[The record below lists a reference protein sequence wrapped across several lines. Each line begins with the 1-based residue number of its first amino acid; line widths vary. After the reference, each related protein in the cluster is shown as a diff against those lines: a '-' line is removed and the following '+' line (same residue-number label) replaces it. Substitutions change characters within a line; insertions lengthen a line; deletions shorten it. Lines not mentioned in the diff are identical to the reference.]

1 MTPFVFSAAS
11 ESSLISVLNSYLEY
25 LKSHRETS
33 PSDLAWTLQSRKSQ
47 FSSRVAFSAPTM
59 EQLRSKIDAALAM
72 TSQNTGSTLGTR
84 IGSKPNTVKPRIL
97 GVFTGQGAQW
107 ATMGA
112 GLIRSS
118 DFVRERLQELNE
130 SLSALPAPD
139 RPEWRLQ
146 DEILAAPDV
155 SRIAEAA
162 LSQPLCTAVQIVLV
176 DLLQK
181 AGVTFAAVVG
191 HSSGEIAAAYAAGF
205 LSARDAIRVAYY
217 RGLHAKLAGNAQ
229 TGQKGAMLAVGTS
242 WEDAE
247 EILSLK
253 AFKGRVAIAA
263 HNSPA
268 SLTLSGDLDAVE
280 RARKMFA
287 EEKKFARLLKVDTA
301 YHSHHMLPCGDP
313 YVASLRQ
320 CGVQVSEAYK
330 ERTCAWFSSV
340 MPNQK
345 PMDFNDSLKD
355 EYWRDNMTNAVLF
368 AEAMRNA
375 VANDGNITLAIEV
388 GPHPALKGPATQN
401 ITDVRSSAIP
411 YSGLLSRGTDDIEAV
426 SDALGF
432 IWVHTTACDVDFESY
447 AKAVGANE
455 REPRLVYGL
464 PSYSWNHERS
474 YWNESRRS
482 RRLRTRPRASHELL
496 GALSPEST
504 PLDLRWLNVLKV
516 SEVPWL
522 DGHQLQG
529 QTVFPTTAYA
539 AMGFEAAR
547 CLSAGKPVKIFE
559 LTDLSIPRAITFDEG
574 DHLGVETLV
583 TLTDIRHHQDQT
595 TTGQFSCYSLP
606 VVASGSE
613 QEMDLVAHA
622 SVKVI
627 FGTPGLDTLGCSM
640 AEDFNMSVVDTERFY
655 STLDKLGYGYS
666 GPFRT
671 ISGMRRKLGTALAEI
686 AWEHVDPPSY
696 LIHPSTLD
704 VALQASMLAY
714 SAPGDERLWS
724 LHVPTSI
731 QCIRVNP
738 AVCALQ
744 PAQGSTVPVC
754 ATINDASASFSACI
768 DLFGEG
774 GEHGMV
780 QIEDLVIK
788 TFAPAT
794 EADDRVMFTQTKY
807 GYAVPDGAAVAEGVR
822 PTPSESE
829 LAVVCERIAYY
840 YIRKWDSD
848 LLDEEW
854 ANGQPHHKH
863 LRNWVNHVL
872 SVASTGKHSTLK
884 KEWCNDSY
892 QDIEALMSRY
902 PDNLDVKMLSTV
914 GENLPAAVRGE
925 TTMLEHLLK
934 DNMLDDFYK
943 LGSGFQRYNWFLA
956 AMVKQIAHRYPH
968 MKILEI
974 GQ

>member
-1 MTPFVFSAAS
+1 MIPFVFSAAC
-11 ESSLISVLNSYLEY
+11 ESSLISVLYSYSEY
-25 LKSHRETS
+25 LKNHSQTS

-47 FSSRVAFSAPTM
+47 LSHRVAFSAPTI
-59 EQLRSKIDAALAM
+59 ERLRSKIDARLA
-72 TSQNTGSTLGTR
+72 TASQNPGSRLGIRTS
-84 IGSKPNTVKPRIL
+84 SKPSTIKPRIL

-107 ATMGA
+107 ARMGA

-118 DFVRERLQELNE
+118 HFVRERLQELDE
-130 SLSALPAPD
+130 SLSALPVPD
-139 RPEWRLQ
+139 RPRWRLQ
-146 DEILAAPDV
+146 DEILAGEDV
-155 SRIAEAA
+155 SRIGEAA
-162 LSQPLCTAVQIVLV
+162 LSHPLCTAIQIVLV
-176 DLLQK
+176 DFLQK
-181 AGVTFAAVVG
+181 AGLTFAAVVG

-217 RGLHAKLAGNAQ
+217 RGLHAKLACNAQ

-242 WEDAE
+242 WEDAKD
-247 EILSLK
+247 IVDLK

-263 HNSPA
+263 HNSTA
-268 SLTLSGDLDAVE
+268 SLTLSGDPDAIE
-280 RARKMFA
+280 RAQKMFA

-301 YHSHHMLPCGDP
+301 YHSHHMLPCSDP

-320 CGVQVSEAYK
+320 CGVQVSENYK

-340 MPNQK
+340 VPSEK
-345 PMDFNDSLKD
+345 AMDFTESLKD
-355 EYWRDNMTNAVLF
+355 EYWRDNMTSAVLF
-368 AEAMRNA
+368 AEAIRNA
-375 VANDGNITLAIEV
+375 VASDNNITLTLEV
-388 GPHPALKGPATQN
+388 SCHPALKGPATQN
-401 ITDVRSSAIP
+401 IADVRSSAVP
-411 YSGLLSRGTDDIEAV
+411 YSGLLSRSTNDVEAV

-432 IWVHTTACDVDFESY
+432 VWAHTMARDVDFESY
-447 AKAVGANE
+447 AGAVGA
-455 REPRLVYGL
+455 RKLEPRLVYGL

-482 RRLRTRPRASHELL
+482 RKLRTRAKASHELL

-504 PLDLRWLNVLKV
+504 PLDLRWSNVLKV

-529 QTVFPTTAYA
+529 QTVFPTTGYA
-539 AMGFEAAR
+539 AIAFEAAR
-547 CLSAGKPVKIFE
+547 YLSAGKPVKVFE
-559 LTDLSIPRAITFDEG
+559 LTDLSIPRAMTFDEG
-574 DHLGVETLV
+574 DHFGVETLV

-595 TTGQFSCYSLP
+595 TTGRFSCYSLP
-606 VVASGSE
+606 VVGSGSE

-627 FGTPGLDTLGCSM
+627 FGTPGLDTLGCLM
-640 AEDFNMSVVDTERFY
+640 AEEYNMSTVDTERFY

-671 ISGMRRKLGTALAEI
+671 ISGIRRKLGTALAEI
-686 AWEHVDPPSY
+686 DWEPVDPSSY

-738 AVCALQ
+738 AVCELQ

-768 DLFGEG
+768 DLFGG
-774 GEHGMV
+774 GGKHGMV

-794 EADDRVMFTQTKY
+794 EADDRVMFTHTMY
-807 GYAVPDGAAVAEGVR
+807 NCAVPDGAAVVEGVR

-829 LAVVCERIAYY
+829 LAVVRERIAYY

-854 ANGQPHHKH
+854 AKGQPHHKH

-872 SVASTGKHSTLK
+872 SMVSTGRHSTLK
-884 KEWCNDSY
+884 KEWCDDS
-892 QDIEALMSRY
+892 QKDIKALMSKY

-925 TTMLEHLLK
+925 TTMLEHLLR
-934 DNMLDDFYK
+934 DSMLDDFYK

-956 AMVKQIAHRYPH
+956 AMLKQIAHRYPH
-968 MKILEI
+968 MKVLEI
-974 GQ
+974 G